1 MGAREN
7 DLNPDIY
14 IGLTLPL
21 GNSTTGFFEQ
31 TKTTIKQAQHNI
43 TNLLKTI
50 PGERLG
56 QPLYG
61 STLHH
66 LLFEP
71 MTDELDDRVKDEIK
85 TSIDTWLPYITIKKI
100 NVGHP
105 EGNPNQIN
113 VSIQFG
119 LSFQPDAT
127 EQVSIDFEQFESAV
141 QSGDV
146 DNFSTF

>member
-7 DLNPDIY
+7 DLNPDVS
-14 IGLTLPL
+14 IGLELPL
-21 GNSTTGFFEQ
+21 GNSKTGFFTQ

-43 TNLLKTI
+43 TNLIKTI

-56 QPLYG
+56 QPTFG

-71 MTDELDDRVKDEIK
+71 MTDDLDERVKDEIK
-85 TSIDTWLPYITIKKI
+85 PSINTWLPYITIKKI
-100 NVGHP
+100 NVAHP
-105 EGNPNQIN
+105 EGNPNQVN

-119 LSFQPDAT
+119 LSFDPT
-127 EQVSIDFEQFESAV
+127 SMEQVSIDFEQFESAV

-146 DNFSTF
+146 DSFSTF